1 MLQRTL
7 IGAAA
12 LISLTAVAVAQTST
26 QPAPGSAGPA
36 PSSTSG
42 SPAAATQAPQS
53 AQPSVAAPEQKSNW
67 GIRAVDPT
75 TLRLT
80 FYTVRPA
87 DMLASNLLELD
98 VYNLQNEEVGEIED
112 VIVDNGKTI
121 KAVVISVGGFLGLG
135 ERHVAVEPGAIAI
148 TRTGEGELR
157 AVVNSTRDDLKN
169 APEFRFEGAMTRN

>member
-1 MLQRTL
+1 MLYRTL
-7 IGAAA
+7 IGATAFV
-12 LISLTAVAVAQTST
+12 SLTAVAVAQTST
-26 QPAPGSAGPA
+26 QPTAPAPAAPATASPTTATPAPGAPA
-36 PSSTSG
+36 SQS
-42 SPAAATQAPQS
+42 AATS
-53 AQPSVAAPEQKSNW
+53 EEKSNW
-67 GIRAVDPT
+67 GIRTVDPT

-112 VIVDNGKTI
+112 VIIDNGKAI

-135 ERHVAVEPGAIAI
+135 ERHVAIEPGAIAI
-148 TRTGEGELR
+148 TRSDAGELR